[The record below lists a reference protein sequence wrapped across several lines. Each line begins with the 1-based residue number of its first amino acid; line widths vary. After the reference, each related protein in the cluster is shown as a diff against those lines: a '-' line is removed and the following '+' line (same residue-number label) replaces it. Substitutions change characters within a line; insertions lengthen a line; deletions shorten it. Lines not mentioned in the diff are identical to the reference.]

1 MSADRFN
8 SAFLPIQVG
17 LNSNLWKF
25 TLTKKPSIEIQV
37 NYCLLSLH
45 TAGCKDSVYLLNTK
59 HIHPTYKSCFFASTN
74 LLLRSIVAINL
85 VDWFFFLPVISV
97 CLYLIFFRENNVTW
111 YKTFLKGP
119 LHVTKNTELMTKIV
133 IYGKIII
140 KASFFTT
147 NEVHRSILICSPC
160 LHTNVIDKV
169 F

>member
-1 MSADRFN
+1 MSANRFN
-8 SAFLPIQVG
+8 SAFLPIKVG
-17 LNSNLWKF
+17 LNSNNWKF
-25 TLTKKPSIEIQV
+25 TLTKKPSFQIQV

-45 TAGCKDSVYLLNTK
+45 TAGCQGSVYLLTTK
-59 HIHPTYKSCFFASTN
+59 HFRPTYKSCFFASTN
-74 LLLRSIVAINL
+74 LLLRSIVAIKL

-97 CLYLIFFRENNVTW
+97 FLYLIFFRKNNVTG

-119 LHVTKNTELMTKIV
+119 LHVTESTELMTKIV

-160 LHTNVIDKV
+160 LHDKCYR
-169 F
+169 